1 MNRVLSALSLA
12 AAVAALL
19 SIAGCQSSSSKADG
33 HAPAS
38 STPAAT
44 ARVVAGPPV
53 RKTLRRESVQ
63 PGQIEAFEFTPLF
76 AKFPCYVQKLS
87 VDIGDRV
94 EANQLLV
101 ELFLPELKNELRQK
115 EAALNQAQA
124 EIEFARAAVVA
135 AEAAVATAKA
145 NVSSAEAGIIR
156 AEADVTR
163 WKSQYARIGQLAA
176 GGSVDRKL
184 EDETRDSLKA
194 AEAASG
200 EAHAKVEA
208 AKATLLQSQ
217 AELAK
222 AKANEAVA
230 RARHGNAD
238 ADLSREKSLLEY
250 TQIRAPY
257 AGVVTERNVNR
268 GDFVQPAT
276 TMTAKPMLTVAS
288 TDTVR
293 IFVDVPEMDSP
304 LVEAGRA
311 GYVSVQA
318 LPDRIVEGK
327 VARTSWVL
335 GANRTLHT
343 ELDLPNP
350 KGLLRPGMYA
360 TAHIVLEERPD
371 VYVLPLSAIVR
382 DGKQAFCWVVKGGV
396 AKRTP
401 ITTGLQVGTD
411 ARGNRRLEGR
421 RTDYPVA
428 SRRTPGRATRRDS
441 EVARAESQGR
451 DASLTVIGFLR
462 Q

>member
-1 MNRVLSALSLA
+1 MNCVRSALSLA
-12 AAVAALL
+12 AAVSALVF
-19 SIAGCQSSSSKADG
+19 ITGCHSSSSKAG
-33 HAPAS
+33 AQPSAS

-44 ARVVAGPPV
+44 VPVVAGPPA

-63 PGQIEAFEFTPLF
+63 PGRIEAFEFTPLF
-76 AKFPCYVQKLS
+76 AKFPCYVQKLG

-94 EANQLLV
+94 EPNQLLV

-115 EAALNQAQA
+115 EAALNQARA
-124 EIEFARAAVVA
+124 EIEFATAAVVA

-145 NVSSAEAGIIR
+145 NVSAAEAGIIR
-156 AEADVTR
+156 VEADVTR
-163 WKSQYARIGQLAA
+163 WKSQYTRISQLVA

-184 EDETRDSLKA
+184 EDETRDSLQA
-194 AEAASG
+194 AEAARG
-200 EAHAKVEA
+200 EVRAKVEA
-208 AKATLLQSQ
+208 AQATLLQSQ

-230 RARHGNAD
+230 RARQGNAE
-238 ADLSREKSLLEY
+238 ADLAREKSLLEY

-257 AGVVTERNVNR
+257 AAVVTERNVNR
-268 GDFVQPAT
+268 GDFVQPAS

-293 IFVDVPEMDSP
+293 VFVDVPEMDSP
-304 LVEAGRA
+304 FVAAGRA

-318 LPDRIVEGK
+318 LPDRIVAGK

-350 KGLLRPGMYA
+350 QGLLRPGMYA
-360 TAHIVLEERPD
+360 TAHIVLEERPN
-371 VYVLPLSAIVR
+371 VYVLPLSAIIR
-382 DGKQAFCWVVKGGV
+382 DGKQAFCWIVDGKV

-411 ARGNRRLEGR
+411 IEVIAGLKGDEQIVQSQVAMLQEGQ
-421 RTDYPVA
+421 PIEIA
-428 SRRTPGRATRRDS
+428 K
-441 EVARAESQGR
+441 
-451 DASLTVIGFLR
+451 
-462 Q
+462 